1 MTKTIVL
8 IHGAWLSPDS
18 WDGVKARYE
27 SKGYTVIAPGWP
39 HDDRPAAELQASP
52 NPDLKNVGVA
62 RIVEHYETIIKRL
75 PEKPIIMGHS
85 FGGLFTQLLADRALG
100 AAAVAIDPGA
110 PAGVFPGVRT
120 LLSAAPVF
128 IAPFGWAR
136 ALRMSFGGFASN
148 FAQTLPED
156 EKRPNYERFIVP
168 TPGKIYY
175 QAGVGVGT
183 SIDWKNPYRPPLLII
198 GAEKSRI
205 ISPSATRALFK
216 RQSRS
221 PVKTDFKVF
230 PGRSHWLMRE
240 TGWEEIADFALDWA
254 EKNATA

>member
-8 IHGAWLSPDS
+8 IHGAWLSPAS

-27 SKGYTVIAPGWP
+27 ARGYTVHAVGWP
-39 HDDRPAAELQASP
+39 HDDRPVAELRAKP
-52 NPDLKNVGVA
+52 HPDLGKLGVQQ
-62 RIVEHYETIIKRL
+62 ILQHYETFIQRL

-120 LLSAAPVF
+120 LLSATPVF
-128 IAPFGWAR
+128 LAPFGFSR
-136 ALRMSFGGFASN
+136 ALRMSEKAFAAN
-148 FAQTLPED
+148 FAQTLSPEEAAAAW
-156 EKRPNYERFIVP
+156 EKYVVP
-168 TPGKIYY
+168 TPGRIYY
-175 QAGVGVGT
+175 EAGVGIGT
-183 SIDWKNPYRPPLLII
+183 GVDWKNPYRPPLLMI

-205 ISPSATRALFK
+205 ISQGAVRAAFK
-216 RQSRS
+216 RHSKS
-221 PVKTDFKVF
+221 PVKTDYKSF
-230 PGRSHWLMRE
+230 PGRSHWLMVE
-240 TGWEEIADFALDWA
+240 KGWEEVADFALDWA